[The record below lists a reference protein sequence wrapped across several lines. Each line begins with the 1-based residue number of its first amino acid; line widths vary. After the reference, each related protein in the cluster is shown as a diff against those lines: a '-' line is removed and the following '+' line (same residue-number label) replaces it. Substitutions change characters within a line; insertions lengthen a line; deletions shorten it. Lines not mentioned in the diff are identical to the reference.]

1 MPSLSLPNAGTF
13 KRGVTTLSLAISFAL
28 TGCGSETPTTRVSET
43 ETPEI
48 PPYTIYVRS
57 PVQFK
62 HVQYRILNAST
73 GVELVK
79 KTVSDAS
86 DLVEMTIPAVNFPT
100 QTLLLIEVSASNT
113 NATYFDPILKKDT
126 AFPLSKK
133 LHALVINSRI
143 NTSTYKVDPFSE
155 LAYRRSLYRTGQLDA
170 SHIEQPNY
178 NLINSQSINYSNA
191 EIESIFQVQPT
202 AYGLSF
208 ADIAKLKRNSQSVR
222 AFTDLLFS
230 VGHVKNYAT
239 QFNDQTAP
247 WFGFIDLVSRDISD
261 GDLDGMTL
269 AGVGDEGAFSDQ
281 LATNQKLALEASVP
295 NTNPEHNTIAI
306 LAENQ
311 KNQRTVFNKNLGTV
325 ITSYFDAFFTASSD
339 EYKFI
344 HSVNYEQL
352 KTEGGNPLASTSF
365 GLRSA
370 GAGNFTRA
378 FGLFGDTLS
387 KNALTSDINSSGT
400 NLSTNVND
408 LEQLVGRYRNGSC
421 TLDLSLT
428 GRVTLSNGSR
438 TVESTINRDL
448 QDNMFRANNTSTTY
462 TVNIG
467 KPSDNTFIQ
476 LQIANVNATDKTP
489 LRLVSA
495 TAGSS
500 LLDQP
505 DQLSP
510 IDFSCSF

>member
-28 TGCGSETPTTRVSET
+28 TGCGSDTPTTRVSET
-43 ETPEI
+43 EVPEI

-73 GVELVK
+73 GTELVK

-113 NATYFDPILKKDT
+113 NASYYDPILKKDT

-133 LHALVINSRI
+133 LHALVINNKT
-143 NTSTYKVDPFSE
+143 NTTTYKVDPFSE
-155 LAYRRSLYRTGQLDA
+155 LAYRRTLYRTGQLD
-170 SHIEQPNY
+170 SSSLEQPNY
-178 NLINSQSINYSNA
+178 GLINAQSVNYSNA

-202 AYGLSF
+202 TYGLSF
-208 ADIAKLKRNSQSVR
+208 ADISKLKRTSQNVR
-222 AFTDLLFS
+222 LFTDLLFS
-230 VGHVKNYAT
+230 IGHVKNYAT

-247 WFGFIDLVSRDISD
+247 WFGFVELVGRDISD

-269 AGVGDEGAFSDQ
+269 AGLGDQGAFSDQ
-281 LATNQKLALEASVP
+281 LSANNKLALEAPVL
-295 NTNPEHNTIAI
+295 NTNPEHNTLAI

-311 KNQRTVFNKNLGTV
+311 KSQRTVFNKNLGTV
-325 ITSYFDAFFTASSD
+325 ITNYFDPFFASSSD

-352 KTEGGNPLASTSF
+352 KTEGGNLLTSISF

-387 KNALTSDINSSGT
+387 KNALTADTNSISSNT
-400 NLSTNVND
+400 STNVSD
-408 LEQLVGRYRNGSC
+408 LEQLAGRYSNGSC
-421 TLDLSLT
+421 VLNLSLT
-428 GRVTLSNGSR
+428 GRATLTNGTR
-438 TVESTINRDL
+438 TVESSINRDL
-448 QDNMFRANNTSTTY
+448 QDNMFRASNTSTSY

-495 TAGSS
+495 TAGTSF
-500 LLDQP
+500 LDQP

-510 IDFSCSF
+510 IDFSCTF